1 MRKTQ
6 SLQNSCWAILCFYF
20 FWSLSLIPAWFF
32 FAFTKK
38 AVYSMKSF
46 LINWVGWTF
55 LFYFLLFF
63 SFWLFYLSFFSQS
76 VLHSNEL
83 ALLYVSYK
91 TRNQPNHPKPA
102 EFSKNHP
109 NKRRFR
115 AVVICSK
122 ILGNIRDWVHFYNNV
137 SFY

>member
-6 SLQNSCWAILCFYF
+6 CLQSSCWAILCFYF
-20 FWSLSLIPAWFF
+20 FWSLSLISAWLF

-38 AVYSMKSF
+38 TVFFMKSF

-55 LFYFLLFF
+55 YFTFCFFSLSDFFISLFF
-63 SFWLFYLSFFSQS
+63 LKAFSIPMS
-76 VLHSNEL
+76 
-83 ALLYVSYK
+83 LLYFTLVIKHTTS
-91 TRNQPNHPKPA
+91 QNHPKPA